1 MNRWVEISFDCIPLR
16 TIERLDIPLDAS
28 PKYQAFCARLQAA
41 IEKHG
46 SVNSYFLHQARCK
59 YHLLN
64 HAEVGFIEF
73 RFSGTVL
80 TDQSDLKCQQCDLEV
95 ELVGETCDWLSEP
108 ILEWFAETVP
118 RSVAMEFDRYIEAGD
133 LDKTRARIEQME
145 ADSDSAGGFVGM
157 YL

>member
-16 TIERLDIPLDAS
+16 SIERLDIPLDAS
-28 PKYQAFCARLQAA
+28 PKYRAFCERLQTAL
-41 IEKHG
+41 EKHG
-46 SVNSYFLHQARCK
+46 AVNSYFLHQARCK

-64 HAEVGFIEF
+64 CEDAGFIEF

-80 TDQSDLKCQQCDLEV
+80 TDGSDVKCQHCDLVV

-108 ILEWFAETVP
+108 ILDWFAETVP
-118 RSVAMEFDRYIEAGD
+118 KSVAVEFDRYIAAGD
-133 LDKTRARIEQME
+133 LEKTRARIDQME